1 MVDASSSSKKMQRPV
16 IQLFVKSLTGRVIV
30 VNVTIMDSVRTLKA
44 MIEREEGIS
53 SDEQRLVYAGKQLE
67 DGRILLDYNIQRD
80 STIDLLLRARGGGK
94 TELHRACEEG
104 LSDVAIK
111 LIENKATIDSVN
123 KVGIKYRHRKMMATL
138 NRY

>member
-1 MVDASSSSKKMQRPV
+1 MQRPV
-16 IQLFVKSLTGRVIV
+16 IQLFVKSLTGRIIV
-30 VNVTIMDSVRTLKA
+30 ANVTIMDSVRTLRA
-44 MIEREEGIS
+44 MVERLEGIS

-111 LIENKATIDSVN
+111 LIENKAAIDAVDE
-123 KVGIKYRHRKMMATL
+123 VGIE
-138 NRY
+138 

>member
-104 LSDVAIK
+104 LSDVAVK
-111 LIENKATIDSVN
+111 LIENGAAVDAVSEVSIE
-123 KVGIKYRHRKMMATL
+123 
-138 NRY
+138 

>member
-1 MVDASSSSKKMQRPV
+1 MVDASPSSKKMQRPV
-16 IQLFVKSLTGRVIV
+16 IQLFVKSPTGRIIV
-30 VNVTIMDSVRTLKA
+30 VNVTIMDSVRTLRA

-104 LSDVAIK
+104 HCDVAVK
-111 LIENKATIDSVN
+111 LIENGAAIDAVDE
-123 KVGIKYRHRKMMATL
+123 VGIE
-138 NRY
+138 

>member
-1 MVDASSSSKKMQRPV
+1 MLFLVDASSSSKKMQRPV
-16 IQLFVKSLTGRVIV
+16 IQVFVKSLTGRIIV
-30 VNVTIMDSVRTLKA
+30 ANVTIMDSVRTLRA

-104 LSDVAIK
+104 LSDVAVK
-111 LIENKATIDSVN
+111 LIENKAAIDAVD
-123 KVGIKYRHRKMMATL
+123 KVGIE
-138 NRY
+138 